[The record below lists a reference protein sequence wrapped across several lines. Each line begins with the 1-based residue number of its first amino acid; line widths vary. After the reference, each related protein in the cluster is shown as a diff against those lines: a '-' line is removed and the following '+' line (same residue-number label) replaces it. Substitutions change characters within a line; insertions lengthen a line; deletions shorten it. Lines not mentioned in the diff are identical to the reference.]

1 MFFAAL
7 KQDSATMIKLY
18 LMDRLD
24 EIQSFDLEK
33 DVVYL
38 GRSRDNDISLKDPY
52 ISYRH
57 LKITKKGERY
67 FVQDLGSKNGTFMN
81 GVLLSPNV
89 EAEVTEG
96 VAITM
101 GMSVLCLGKACLDT
115 VMPFLDSVFD
125 SDELDEISS
134 ADTLDRPM
142 TFKRN
147 MEAVAK
153 VSDALRNRLT
163 LDEILEKIL
172 ACIFGLFQR
181 IDRGAIILRDM
192 ETGQITGVL
201 SRYKNGS
208 HTDPPSYSRSIVRR
222 VLEEGKAFR
231 VRDAFGADS
240 EELSDSIKLMRIR
253 SALCVP
259 MISRSKVRGVIYLDS
274 LKEPYGFRKD
284 DHVLLTALGSSAA
297 IAVENA
303 LLHEE
308 KTGAAFN

>member
-1 MFFAAL
+1 
-7 KQDSATMIKLY
+7 MIKLY

-24 EIQSFDLEK
+24 EIQSFDLQKELIY
-33 DVVYL
+33 V
-38 GRSRDNDISLKDPY
+38 GRSRDNDIPLKDPY
-52 ISYRH
+52 ISHRH
-57 LKITKKGERY
+57 LKISKKGKKY
-67 FVQDLGSKNGTFMN
+67 CVQDLGSKNGTFIN
-81 GVLLSPNV
+81 GVLLSPNEEV
-89 EAEVTEG
+89 EIPEG

-101 GMSVLCLGKACLDT
+101 GLSVLCLGKACLDT
-115 VMPFLDSVFD
+115 VMPFLDSIFD
-125 SDELDEISS
+125 SDDLDEIPSS

-147 MEAVAK
+147 MELVAG
-153 VSDALRNRLT
+153 VSDVLRNRLT

-181 IDRGAIILRDM
+181 IDRGAIILKDM

-201 SRYKNGS
+201 SLHKNGS
-208 HTDPPSYSRSIVRR
+208 HADSPSYSRNIVSR
-222 VLEEGKAFR
+222 VLEEGKAFK
-231 VRDAFGADS
+231 VLDTFGAGS
-240 EELSDSIKLMRIR
+240 EELSDSIKLMRVR

-259 MISRSKVRGVIYLDS
+259 MISRSRVRGVIYLDS

-284 DHVLLTALGSSAA
+284 DHILLTALGSSAA

-303 LLHEE
+303 LLHQE